1 MIIEV
6 LGGSAGG
13 LHKRFAAPAARPL
26 PDFCTF
32 IGQIEPFLAELLI
45 IAPGSYN
52 LKVEQ

>member
-13 LHKRFAAPAARPL
+13 LHKRFAAPAAPL
-26 PDFCTF
+26 PDFCAF